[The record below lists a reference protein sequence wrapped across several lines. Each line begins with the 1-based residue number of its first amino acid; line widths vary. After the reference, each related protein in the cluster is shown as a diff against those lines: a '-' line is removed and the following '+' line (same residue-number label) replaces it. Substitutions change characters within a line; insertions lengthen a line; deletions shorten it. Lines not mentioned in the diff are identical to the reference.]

1 MSDKDKQIEEL
12 KQEISEFQ
20 EKEDQRLK
28 EMEEMQALIE
38 KLRMENEHLQS

>member
-20 EKEDQRLK
+20 EKEDQRVK

-38 KLRMENEHLQS
+38 KLRMENEHL